1 MSAGPVQTPLDVLAE
16 KMGIQHE
23 FRDAR
28 GELVRT
34 SAGTKRSLLAAM
46 GMDVVDDAQAQSTL
60 DVLQQEA
67 LLRALPAVRVVRAG
81 EGPSGV
87 AVVFPVQTRKIRWRV
102 RLEQGGERV
111 GEAEFGRLPLAST
124 RTLPDR
130 GLERRRLVLD
140 PALPWGY
147 HELILEPG
155 GASMALIVTPDRCW
169 LPPGMP
175 EEQRRWGLAAQLYLL
190 RSANNWG
197 IGDFTDL
204 KALVAMAAARGAD
217 VIGLNP
223 LHALFSDDP
232 EQASPYS
239 PASRL
244 LLNVLN
250 IDVTSIPELQ
260 NSPEAQRL
268 IASATFQRRLA
279 ACRSQDLVDYT
290 TVTELKL
297 AALAALFETC
307 RLAPDPRRWQAF
319 ETFRRAAGGIL
330 QRSCVFLALREKFG
344 RQADVGADWHRWPA
358 EFQDAGSEAVSRFS
372 QQQRERVDFIAWLQ
386 WIAQDQLAGAAH
398 AAREAGMAIGLYRDL
413 AVGAAQAG
421 AETWINPQVVISG
434 ARVGAPPD
442 ILNPAGQDWGL
453 PPFNPHALREEG
465 YRSFIELVRANMR
478 CAGGLRID
486 HVMALQQL
494 YWIPQGGTPREG
506 AYVNY
511 PMDDLV
517 AILALESHRNHCFLV
532 GEDLGTVPENF
543 RERMASAGILS
554 YKVLF
559 FEQDRATER
568 FLAPDDYPP
577 LSLSVTGNHDLA
589 TLRGWWLGRD
599 VDVKERLGLLSR
611 AGEAARQRQERRR
624 DKDRLLEALRRA
636 QVWVHEGE
644 PELETLVAL
653 VYCFLARTHSCLALV
668 QLDDLTDE
676 LDAVNVPATS
686 AEHPNWRRRLS
697 LSLGELASA
706 RRFQQITQILQDE
719 RRAGR
724 AGGAQCIK
732 QGP

>member
-1 MSAGPVQTPLDVLAE
+1 
-16 KMGIQHE
+16 MGIQHE

-28 GELVRT
+28 GELVQT
-34 SAGTKRSLLAAM
+34 SAGTKRRLLAAM
-46 GMDVVDDAQAQSTL
+46 GVDVADDVQAQSAL
-60 DVLQQEA
+60 DVMQQEA
-67 LLRALPAVRVVRAG
+67 MLRTLPPVRVVRASD
-81 EGPSGV
+81 GPVGV
-87 AVVFPVQTRKIRWRV
+87 AVVLPVQTEKIRWRV
-102 RLEQGGERV
+102 RLEQGAERV
-111 GEAEFGRLPLAST
+111 GDAEFGRLPLAST
-124 RTLPDR
+124 RMLSDR

-140 PALPWGY
+140 PELPWGY
-147 HELILEPG
+147 HELVLEPG

-169 LPPGMP
+169 LPPGLP
-175 EEQRRWGLAAQLYLL
+175 EKQRWWGLSAQLYLL
-190 RSANNWG
+190 RSADNWG

-204 KALVAMAAARGAD
+204 ETLVAMSAARGAD

-232 EQASPYS
+232 DQASPYS

-250 IDVTSIPELQ
+250 IDVTSVPELQ
-260 NSPEAQRL
+260 GSPEAQQL
-268 IASATFQRRLA
+268 IASVTFQRRLA

-297 AALAALFETC
+297 AVLAALFETC
-307 RLAPDPRRWQAF
+307 RLAPDPGRWQAF
-319 ETFRRAAGGIL
+319 ETFRRAAGEIL
-330 QRSCVFLALREKFG
+330 QRSCEFLALREHFS

-358 EFQDAGSEAVSRFS
+358 ECQDAGSEAVRRFS
-372 QQQRERVDFIAWLQ
+372 QEHRERVDFIAWMQ
-386 WIAQDQLAGAAH
+386 WIAEEQLACAAH

-421 AETWINPQVVISG
+421 AETWIKPQVVISG

-442 ILNPAGQDWGL
+442 VLNPAGQDWGL
-453 PPFNPHALREEG
+453 PPFNPHALREER
-465 YRSFIELVRANMR
+465 YDSFIQLVRANMR

-506 AYVNY
+506 AYVSY

-517 AILALESHRNHCFLV
+517 AILALESHRNHCLLV

-559 FEQDRATER
+559 FEQDSATGR
-568 FLAPDDYPP
+568 FLAPDEYPS
-577 LSLSVTGNHDLA
+577 LALSVTGNHDLA
-589 TLRGWWLGRD
+589 TLRGWWMGRD
-599 VDVKERLGLLSR
+599 VDVKERLGLLSQ
-611 AGEAARQRQERRR
+611 AGEAARQRQERSR
-624 DKDRLLEALRRA
+624 DKERLLEALRRA
-636 QVWVHEGE
+636 QLWVREGE
-644 PELETLVAL
+644 PDLGTLVAM
-653 VYCFLARTHSCLALV
+653 VYRFLARTNSCLALA
-668 QLDDLTDE
+668 QIDDLTDE
-676 LDAVNVPATS
+676 LDSINVPATS

-706 RRFQQITQILQDE
+706 RRFREITQILQDE
-719 RRAGR
+719 RPGR
-724 AGGAQCIK
+724 R
-732 QGP
+732 PPV